1 MLLIPF
7 CQSFSR
13 TESRTE
19 IESRVSLAIQEFSR
33 RLGIIKR
40 IGFSVVPEN
49 SHLISVEHEK
59 GGADGYR
66 IFCSEAFLRNLN
78 EHEMTAAIAHE
89 LGHVWIYT
97 HFPFLQTESLAN
109 RQALRLVSRGDL
121 ESVYRKVWEWNG
133 RKVSLAEVL
142 KPVEEAVSLTSIQP
156 VSKKSGTSLRTLIP
170 NTAAP
175 IVYLQMECGVTATK
189 GSAGRIVSDPEQRRG
204 GHPPAAAPASSPL
217 PPSRASARQLGAL
230 AVCGKCRVPRLTARS
245 R

>member
-13 TESRTE
+13 AESQTE
-19 IESRVSLAIQEFSR
+19 IESRVRLAIQEFSR
-33 RLGIIKR
+33 RLGITKR
-40 IGFSVVPEN
+40 IGFSIVPEN
-49 SHLISVEHEK
+49 SHLVSVEHEK

-66 IFCSEAFLRNLN
+66 ISCSEAFLRNLN
-78 EHEMTAAIAHE
+78 EREMMAAIAHE

-109 RQALRLVSRGDL
+109 RQALRLVSRSDL

-156 VSKKSGTSLRTLIP
+156 VSKKSGMSLPKLIP

-175 IVYLQMECGVTATK
+175 IVYLQSKCSVTATK
-189 GSAGRIVSDPEQRRG
+189 AGAGGIVSDRRQRRG
-204 GHPPAAAPASSPL
+204 GRPPAATPGFSPL
-217 PPSRASARQLGAL
+217 PQLAP
-230 AVCGKCRVPRLTARS
+230 K
-245 R
+245 